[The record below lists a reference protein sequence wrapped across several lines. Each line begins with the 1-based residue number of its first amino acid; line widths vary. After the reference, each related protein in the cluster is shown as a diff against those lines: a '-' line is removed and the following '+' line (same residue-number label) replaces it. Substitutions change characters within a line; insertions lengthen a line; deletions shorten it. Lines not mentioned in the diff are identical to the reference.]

1 MLRDPEV
8 IYFSNI
14 LQAQYI
20 MCPIDK
26 AANSIAFICK
36 KYYVLVLLKQ
46 LDLLNATSDTYQKVN
61 DTLYN
66 ILQQQSNTLHSTFG
80 I

>member
-1 MLRDPEV
+1 
-8 IYFSNI
+8 
-14 LQAQYI
+14 

-26 AANSIAFICK
+26 AANSIAFICQ